1 MQDQLRRQIAQVLAR
16 PEGSRRD
23 GLRHLLGGT
32 NRRPRATPAQPAS
45 GVVAYGG
52 DENGRSSL
60 RAIFDHVK
68 DAIITVDSG
77 GRVLTCNPA
86 AQRVFQCGPDLL
98 VGRHI
103 GDVIPALDPPGK
115 ALEALA
121 QRADDTIL
129 DLAPAEIEARRED
142 ASPFTAEIAV
152 SKVEGADATTFVL
165 CLRDVTD
172 RREAEQAL
180 RDSEARYRAL
190 VENAPEA
197 IVVLDV
203 DQNRFV
209 DANEN
214 AARLFGLS
222 REALLKAGPQA
233 LSPQRQLDGSLSFG
247 SERGYINRAL
257 DGGSPVFEWLHRS
270 AAGREIPCEVR
281 LHRLPSA
288 GRRLIRASI
297 IDVAARKEAELMA
310 YGERRVL
317 ELIAANAPL
326 GKTLAAVVRV
336 MERIF
341 PETCCVIMLLEEHGE
356 RLRMG
361 AKARM
366 PKVAVE
372 ALKSL
377 PVGLRAGSCG
387 AAASLGRQVIVRDI
401 QRDAL
406 WADLREQMG
415 SAGLAAC
422 CSTPIITA
430 ADRVHGTLGVFYNS
444 VRSPRTPELDVIARL
459 TQLAGIA
466 LKRKQDE
473 VALRVSEARFRD
485 LFENV
490 VDGVYQATPH
500 GVLLS
505 ANPALV
511 RMLGY
516 DSEAALK
523 RAGRTI
529 KHYAIPKDR
538 ERLIAALEADGQLR
552 DFEYT
557 LRRRDGRVIVVLE
570 NSRVVY
576 DSTGELLYH
585 EGTITDI
592 TERKAA
598 ERALFEEKERAQVTL
613 QSIGDA
619 VITSDASGRVD
630 YLNPVA
636 EELTGWE
643 RRAARGRPIE
653 EIVVLRDDET
663 RKTADNPV
671 SRCLREGRV
680 TGLAANSV
688 LISRQGQEV
697 AIQDSAAPILDRSG
711 EVIGAVMVF
720 HDVSKERRLH
730 RKLSYYASHDS
741 LTGLINR
748 REFEDRLSAAVK
760 ESAQNP
766 QLSFALLY
774 MDLDQFKVVNDTCGH
789 TAGDQLLRQLSEL
802 LQGRVRTTDVLAR
815 LGGDEFAVLLADCSI
830 DEALQVAEDLREA
843 IAGYRFI
850 WREGAMA
857 VGVSIGLVPIG
868 HQDNSVASLL
878 SAADV
883 ACYVAKDL
891 GRNRIHIYHEGDA
904 AERHREMQW
913 VSRITEA
920 CEEDRLEL
928 YFQPVVPIG
937 DRTEEHHRHY
947 ELLIRLRDE
956 QGELIAPSQ
965 FIPAAERYNLMP
977 TVDRWVIHRALAE
990 LAYRPEAPGVGAPY
1004 TLAINL
1010 SGNSLNDSKFL
1021 DFVIGELKAQELP
1034 DGAICFEITETAAI
1048 SNLANVM
1055 SFMAALKELGCLFSL
1070 DDFGSG
1076 LSSLTYLKNLPVD
1089 YLKIDGHFIKNVT
1102 RDRVDESMV
1111 EAITKMA
1118 SAMGIQT
1125 IAERV
1130 DSREVLE
1137 KLADIGVAFAQGHF
1151 IAVPR
1156 SVAEFSAATGSRPA
1170 RKQA

>member
-1 MQDQLRRQIAQVLAR
+1 MQDQLRRQIAQAL
-16 PEGSRRD
+16 
-23 GLRHLLGGT
+23 
-32 NRRPRATPAQPAS
+32 AQPAGTGRDTLRLLLEGS
-45 GVVAYGG
+45 GPRPRPTLVEAVNKSAGA
-52 DENGRSSL
+52 DADSQSSL
-60 RAIFDHVK
+60 RAILDHVK
-68 DAIITVDSG
+68 DAIITVDPD
-77 GRVLTCNPA
+77 GRVLTSNPA
-86 AQRVFQCGPDLL
+86 AQRVFECGAEGLG
-98 VGRHI
+98 GRDI
-103 GDVIPALDPPGK
+103 AALIPALQPPGA

-121 QRADDTIL
+121 QRADDTL
-129 DLAPAEIEARRED
+129 VDLAPAEIEARRED
-142 ASPFTAEIAV
+142 NSAFTAEIAV
-152 SKVEGADATTFVL
+152 SKVVGVDSTTFVL

-222 REALLKAGPQA
+222 REGLLEAGPEA
-233 LSPQRQLDGSLSFG
+233 ISPTRQSDGSFSFG
-247 SERGYINRAL
+247 SERGYIERAL
-257 DGGSPVFEWLHRS
+257 RGGSPVFEWLHQD
-270 AAGREIPCEVR
+270 AEGHEIPCEVR
-281 LHRLPSA
+281 LILLPSA

-297 IDVAARKEAELMA
+297 IDIAARKEAEIMA
-310 YGERRVL
+310 HGERRVL

-341 PETCCVIMLLEEHGE
+341 PETCCAIMLLEDHGA
-356 RLRMG
+356 RLRLA
-361 AKARM
+361 AKARL
-366 PKVAVE
+366 PAAAVGV
-372 ALKSL
+372 LQNV
-377 PVGLRAGSCG
+377 PVGLQAGSCA
-387 AAASLGRQVIVRDI
+387 AAASLGRQVIARDI
-401 QRDAL
+401 GRDAL
-406 WADLREQMG
+406 WAERGAALLG
-415 SAGLAAC
+415 AGLKAC
-422 CSTPIITA
+422 CSTPIVTA
-430 ADRVHGTLGVFYNS
+430 TDRVHGTFGVYYDS
-444 VRSPRTPELDVIARL
+444 ERSPRTAELDVISRL

-473 VALRVSEARFRD
+473 VALRVSEARFRE

-490 VDGVYQATPH
+490 VDGVYQATPE
-500 GVLLS
+500 GDLIS

-516 DSEAALK
+516 DDELELK

-529 KHYAIPKDR
+529 THYVQPKDR
-538 ERLIAALEADGQLR
+538 ERLIATLETEGQLR
-552 DFEYT
+552 DFEYA
-557 LRRRDGRVIVVLE
+557 LRRRDGTVIVVVE
-570 NSRVVY
+570 NSRVVN
-576 DSTGELLYH
+576 DSAGERLYY
-585 EGTITDI
+585 EGTITDV

-598 ERALFEEKERAQVTL
+598 EQALFEEKERAQVTL

-619 VITSDASGRVD
+619 VITTDAGGHVD

-643 RRAARGRPIE
+643 NRAARGHPIE
-653 EIVVLRDDET
+653 KIVELLDDET
-663 RKTADNPV
+663 REPADNPV

-680 TGLAANSV
+680 TGLAANTV
-688 LISRQGQEV
+688 LISRRGQEV
-697 AIQDSAAPILDRSG
+697 AIQDSAAPILDRNG

-760 ESAQNP
+760 ESARDAD
-766 QLSFALLY
+766 LTFALLY

-789 TAGDQLLRQLSEL
+789 SAGDQLLRQLSEL
-802 LQGRVRTTDVLAR
+802 LQVRVRTTDVLAR
-815 LGGDEFAVLLADCSI
+815 LGGDEFAVLLADCAI
-830 DEALQVAEDLREA
+830 TQAMQVAEDLREA
-843 IAGYRFI
+843 IADYRFN
-850 WREGAMA
+850 WRDGAMG
-857 VGVSIGLVPIG
+857 VGVSIGVVPITG
-868 HQDNSVASLL
+868 EDDSVASLL

-891 GRNRIHIYHEGDA
+891 GRNRIHIYQEGDA
-904 AERHREMQW
+904 ADRHKEMQW
-913 VSRITEA
+913 VARVTQA
-920 CEEDRLEL
+920 CEEDRFEL
-928 YFQPVVPIG
+928 FYQPIVPIISSNA
-937 DRTEEHHRHY
+937 RRYRHY
-947 ELLIRLRDE
+947 ELLIRMRGE
-956 QGELIAPSQ
+956 QGHLIPPSE
-965 FIPAAERYNLMP
+965 FIPAAERYNLMS

-990 LAYRPEAPGVGAPY
+990 LAYRPEAADAGEPY

-1010 SGNSLNDSKFL
+1010 SGNSLNDAKFL
-1021 DFVIGELKAQELP
+1021 DFVIAELSSQDLP
-1034 DGAICFEITETAAI
+1034 DGAICFEITETAAV
-1048 SNLANVM
+1048 SNLSNVVH
-1055 SFMAALKELGCLFSL
+1055 FMDTLKDLGCMFSL

-1118 SAMGIQT
+1118 RAMGIET

-1137 KLADIGVAFAQGHF
+1137 KLADIGVAFAQGYY

-1156 SVAEFSAATGSRPA
+1156 SVADLSSVTGSWPA
-1170 RKQA
+1170 LQQG

>member
-1 MQDQLRRQIAQVLAR
+1 VQDQLRRQIAQVLAQ

-23 GLRHLLGGT
+23 ALRHLLAGSK
-32 NRRPRATPAQPAS
+32 RWPRATPARSA
-45 GVVAYGG
+45 GG
-52 DENGRSSL
+52 GAADDDNGRYSL

-98 VGRHI
+98 AGRHI
-103 GDVIPALDPPGK
+103 GEVIPALDPPGR

-129 DLAPAEIEARRED
+129 DLAPAEIQARRQD
-142 ASPFTAEIAV
+142 DSPFTAEIAV
-152 SKVEGADATTFVL
+152 SKMGGADATTFVL

-172 RREAEQAL
+172 RHEAEQAL

-233 LSPQRQLDGSLSFG
+233 LSPHRQLDGSLSFG
-247 SERGYINRAL
+247 TERGYINRAL
-257 DGGSPVFEWLHRS
+257 HGGSPVFEWLHRS
-270 AAGREIPCEVR
+270 AAGREVPCEVR

-310 YGERRVL
+310 HGERRVL

-366 PKVAVE
+366 PEVAVE

-377 PVGLRAGSCG
+377 PVGLRAGACG

-415 SAGLAAC
+415 LAGLAAC

-430 ADRVHGTLGVFYNS
+430 ADRVHGTFGVFYNG
-444 VRSPRTPELDVIARL
+444 VRSPRTPELDVISRL

-473 VALRVSEARFRD
+473 VALRISEARFRD

-529 KHYAIPKDR
+529 EHYAVAKDR
-538 ERLIAALEADGQLR
+538 ERLI
-552 DFEYT
+552 

-576 DSTGELLYH
+576 DSTGDLLYH

-619 VITSDASGRVD
+619 VITSDAGGRVD

-663 RKTADNPV
+663 REPAENPV

-688 LISRQGQEV
+688 LISRQGQQV
-697 AIQDSAAPILDRSG
+697 AIQDSAAPILDRNG
-711 EVIGAVMVF
+711 AVIGAVLVF

-748 REFEDRLSAAVK
+748 REFEDRLSVAVK

-802 LQGRVRTTDVLAR
+802 LQGRVRATDVLAR
-815 LGGDEFAVLLADCSI
+815 LGGHEFAVLLADCSI
-830 DEALQVAEDLREA
+830 DKALQVAEDLREA

-868 HQDNSVASLL
+868 HHDDSVASLL

-891 GRNRIHIYHEGDA
+891 GRNRIHVYHEGDA

-920 CEEDRLEL
+920 CEDDRLEL

-937 DRTEEHHRHY
+937 NRTERHQRHY
-947 ELLIRLRDE
+947 ELLIRMRDE
-956 QGELIAPSQ
+956 QGELIGPDQ

-1021 DFVIGELKAQELP
+1021 DFVIGELKAQDLP
-1034 DGAICFEITETAAI
+1034 KGAICFEITETAAI

-1055 SFMAALKELGCLFSL
+1055 GFMAALKDLGCLFSL

-1137 KLADIGVAFAQGHF
+1137 KLADLGVAFAQGHF

-1156 SVAEFSAATGSRPA
+1156 SVAEFSAANGSRPA
-1170 RKQA
+1170 LKRA

>member
-16 PEGSRRD
+16 PDDSRRD
-23 GLRHLLGGT
+23 ALRHLLGGSP
-32 NRRPRATPAQPAS
+32 RRLRPTLVHAGS
-45 GVVAYGG
+45 GVASNGS
-52 DENGRSSL
+52 DESSRSSL
-60 RAIFDHVK
+60 RAILDHVK
-68 DAIITVDSG
+68 DAIITVDPG
-77 GRVLTCNPA
+77 GKVLTCNPA

-98 VGRHI
+98 VGRDVA
-103 GDVIPALDPPGK
+103 DVIPALDPPGT

-121 QRADDTIL
+121 QRADDTIV
-129 DLAPAEIEARRED
+129 DLAPAEIEARRDD
-142 ASPFTAEIAV
+142 ASPFIAEIAV
-152 SKVEGADATTFVL
+152 SKVVGADAATFVL

-172 RREAEQAL
+172 RRAAERAL

-214 AARLFGLS
+214 AARLFGRS

-233 LSPQRQLDGSLSFG
+233 VSPQRQMDGSLSFG
-247 SERGYINRAL
+247 AERGYIDRAL
-257 DGGSPVFEWLHRS
+257 RGGSPVFEWLHRG
-270 AAGREIPCEVR
+270 ADGHEIPCEVR

-288 GRRLIRASI
+288 DRRLVRASI
-297 IDVAARKEAELMA
+297 IDIAARKEAELMA

-326 GKTLAAVVRV
+326 GKTLAVVVRV

-356 RLRMG
+356 RLRMA

-366 PKVAVE
+366 PDVAVE
-372 ALKSL
+372 VLKSL
-377 PVGLRAGSCG
+377 PVGLRAGACG

-406 WADLREQMG
+406 WADLRAEMA
-415 SAGLAAC
+415 SAGLGAC
-422 CSTPIITA
+422 CSTPIITG
-430 ADRVHGTLGVFYNS
+430 ADRVHGTFGVFYDN
-444 VRSPRTPELDVIARL
+444 VRSPRTPELDVISRL

-473 VALRVSEARFRD
+473 VALRISEARFRE

-490 VDGVYQATPH
+490 VAGVYQATPQ

-516 DSEAALK
+516 DSEPELK
-523 RAGRTI
+523 RAGLTS
-529 KHYAIPKDR
+529 KHYASPKDR
-538 ERLIAALEADGQLR
+538 ERLIAVLEADGQLR
-552 DFEYT
+552 DFEYAM
-557 LRRRDGRVIVVLE
+557 RRRDGRVIAVVE
-570 NSRVVY
+570 NSRVVH
-576 DSTGELLYH
+576 DSTGELLYY

-619 VITSDASGRVD
+619 VITTDATGHVD

-643 RRAARGRPIE
+643 SRAARGRPIE
-653 EIVVLRDDET
+653 DIVALRDDET
-663 RKTADNPV
+663 REPADNPV

-688 LISRQGQEV
+688 LISHQGQEV
-697 AIQDSAAPILDRSG
+697 AIQDSAAPILDRNG

-760 ESAQNP
+760 EAAQNP

-815 LGGDEFAVLLADCSI
+815 LGGDEFAVLLADCSM

-843 IAGYRFI
+843 IASYRFI
-850 WREGAMA
+850 WREGARG
-857 VGVSIGLVPIG
+857 VGVSIGVVPIG
-868 HQDNSVASLL
+868 HEDESVASLL

-891 GRNRIHIYHEGDA
+891 GRNRIHIYQEGDA
-904 AERHREMQW
+904 AERHQEMQW
-913 VSRITEA
+913 VSRVTEA
-920 CEEDRLEL
+920 CEADRLEL
-928 YFQPVVPIG
+928 YFQPIVPIG
-937 DRTEEHHRHY
+937 HMTEQHHRHY
-947 ELLIRLRDE
+947 ELLLRMRDE
-956 QGELIAPSQ
+956 QGELIGPGQ

-990 LAYRPEAPGVGAPY
+990 LAYRPESPGIGTPY

-1021 DFVIGELKAQELP
+1021 DFVIGELEAQDLP
-1034 DGAICFEITETAAI
+1034 DHAICFEITETAAI

-1055 SFMAALKELGCLFSL
+1055 SFMAALKDLGCLFSL

-1118 SAMGIQT
+1118 RAMGIQT

-1137 KLADIGVAFAQGHF
+1137 KLADIGVAFAQGYF

-1156 SVAEFSAATGSRPA
+1156 PMADFNAATGPWPA
-1170 RKQA
+1170 LKRA